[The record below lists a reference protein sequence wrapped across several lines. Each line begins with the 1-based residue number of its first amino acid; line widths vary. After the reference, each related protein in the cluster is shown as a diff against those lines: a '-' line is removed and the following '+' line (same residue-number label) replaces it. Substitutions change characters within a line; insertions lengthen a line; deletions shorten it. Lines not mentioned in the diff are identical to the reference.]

1 VAAAGSVLYWC
12 TGPPAGLCR
21 AFKGSVRDA
30 RASEEICTK
39 VVSHKSVTC
48 GELRRAHVGQ
58 VVTVQGWLNRRRDQ
72 GHLIFLDVR
81 DRWGVTQVV
90 IDQELSPA
98 AHAVAESVRNEFVLS
113 ITGTVAERPEGTENA
128 KLTTGE
134 IEVHATDV
142 DILNPSKT
150 PPFYINEDGPV
161 EEPLRLRY
169 RYLDLRRETMRE
181 NIITRHKVVK
191 YMRDYLDARG
201 FIEIET
207 PILFKSSPGGA
218 RDFLVPSRVHPG
230 EFYALPQ
237 SPQQLKQMLMVAGFE
252 RYFQIAR
259 CFRDED
265 QRADRQPEF
274 TQLDVEMSFVEQ
286 EDILQLFEG
295 LYSSIVKQ
303 LTTKRML
310 AEPLPRLTFRQ
321 AMDRYGSDK
330 PDLRFGL
337 ELQDLSDIFSTSEFS
352 VFAGALASGGAIKGL
367 RAPGLGGSSRKDLDG
382 LTALARAHGA
392 KGLVTLAIQEDGT
405 LKGAAAK
412 FIEVSQVRQTIERTD
427 ATAGDLLLIVA
438 DKGDKALEALGHLRL
453 EIGRKLSLPDPEV
466 LALAWVLDM
475 PAFEVLDD
483 GTVAAKHHQFTSPN
497 DEDMQFLE
505 SDPLRVR
512 AKQYD
517 LVCNGFEVAGGS
529 IRIHRR
535 DVQERVFKLL
545 GMTPE
550 DVRDRF
556 GFMLEAFEYGTPPHG
571 GIAGGIDRLVGL
583 LRDTTNIRDVIA
595 FPKNQSAQDM
605 MAGAPSTV
613 PQVQLDELCVRT
625 ALPDNS

>member
-1 VAAAGSVLYWC
+1 MVPVGRRCAGSDVIENRPASRRASKEMRTKVAA
-12 TGPPAGLCR
+12 
-21 AFKGSVRDA
+21 
-30 RASEEICTK
+30 
-39 VVSHKSVTC
+39 HKTVTC
-48 GELRRAHVGQ
+48 GELRKADVGHVA
-58 VVTVQGWLNRRRDQ
+58 TVQGWLNRRRDQ

-81 DRWGVTQVV
+81 DRWGITQVV
-90 IDQELSPA
+90 VDQQMSPA
-98 AHAVAESVRNEFVLS
+98 AHTVAESVRSEFVLAV
-113 ITGTVAERPEGTENA
+113 TGTVAARPEGTENT
-128 KLTTGE
+128 KLATGE
-134 IEVHATDV
+134 IELHALHV
-142 DILNPSKT
+142 EILNPSKT
-150 PPFYINEDGPV
+150 PPFYINEDVPV

-181 NIITRHKVVK
+181 NLITRHRVVK
-191 YMRDYLDARG
+191 FMRDYLDARG
-201 FIEIET
+201 FVEIET

-295 LYSSIVKQ
+295 LYTAIAKQ
-303 LTTKRML
+303 LSTKRL
-310 AEPLPRLTFRQ
+310 LSEPLPRLTFRQ

-337 ELQDLSDIFSTSEFS
+337 ELQDLSDIFSASEFS

-367 RAPGLGGSSRKDLDG
+367 RAPGLGSSSRKDLDG
-382 LTALARAHGA
+382 LTTLARTHGA
-392 KGLVTLAIQEDGT
+392 RGLVTLAIQDDGS

-412 FIEVSQVRQTIERTD
+412 FIDASRSRLTCERMQ

-438 DKGDKALEALGHLRL
+438 DVADKALEALGHLRL
-453 EIGRKLSLPDPEV
+453 DVGRKLNLPDPNV

-475 PAFEVLDD
+475 PAFEALED

-497 DEDMQFLE
+497 DEDVALLE
-505 SDPLRVR
+505 SDPLSVR

-535 DVQERVFKLL
+535 EVQERVFKLL
-545 GMTPE
+545 GMSAAE
-550 DVRDRF
+550 VQDRF

-571 GIAGGIDRLVGL
+571 GIAGGVDRLVGL

-605 MAGAPSTV
+605 MAGAPSLV
-613 PQVQLDELCVRT
+613 PQEQLDELWVRT
-625 ALPDNS
+625 VIPDRS

>member
-1 VAAAGSVLYWC
+1 MVA
-12 TGPPAGLCR
+12 
-21 AFKGSVRDA
+21 
-30 RASEEICTK
+30 
-39 VVSHKSVTC
+39 HKSVTC
-48 GELRRAHVGQ
+48 GELRPAQAGQ
-58 VVTVQGWLNRRRDQ
+58 VVTLQGWLNRRRDQ
-72 GHLIFLDVR
+72 GHLIFLDIR
-81 DRWGVTQVV
+81 DRWGITQVV
-90 IDQELSPA
+90 VDQERSPE
-98 AHAVAESVRNEFVLS
+98 AHAVAEGVRNEFVLAV
-113 ITGTVAERPEGTENA
+113 TGTVAARPEGTENIRLA
-128 KLTTGE
+128 SGG
-134 IEVHATDV
+134 IEVHASAV
-142 DILNPSKT
+142 EILNPSKT
-150 PPFYINEDGPV
+150 PPFYVNEDVPV

-181 NIITRHKVVK
+181 NIITRHRVVK
-191 YMRDYLDARG
+191 FMRDYLDARG

-252 RYFQIAR
+252 KYFQIAR

-295 LYSSIVKQ
+295 LYSAIGKQ
-303 LTTKRML
+303 LSSKSLL
-310 AEPLPRLTFRQ
+310 AEPFPRLTFRQ
-321 AMDRYGSDK
+321 AMDSYGSDK

-337 ELQDLSDIFSTSEFS
+337 EMQDLSDVFAESEFS
-352 VFAGALASGGAIKGL
+352 VFASALASGGAIKGL
-367 RAPGLGGSSRKDLDG
+367 RAPGLGGSSRKELDRF
-382 LTALARAHGA
+382 TALARTHGA
-392 KGLVTLAIQEDGT
+392 RGLVTLAVQEDGS

-412 FIEVSQVRQTIERTD
+412 HIDD
-427 ATAGDLLLIVA
+427 AQRGLAMDRLQAVPGDLLLIVA
-438 DKGDKALEALGHLRL
+438 DVGDKALEALGHVRQ
-453 EIGRKLSLPDPEV
+453 EVGRMLNLADPTV
-466 LALAWVLDM
+466 LAFAWVLDM

-497 DEDMQFLE
+497 DEDLAFLE

-535 DVQERVFKLL
+535 EVQERVFSLL

-550 DVRDRF
+550 DVQDRF

-571 GIAGGIDRLVGL
+571 GIAGGVDRLVGL

-605 MAGAPSTV
+605 MAGAPSRV
-613 PQVQLDELCVRT
+613 PDAQLDELWVKS
-625 ALPDNS
+625 AVPEDS

>member
-1 VAAAGSVLYWC
+1 
-12 TGPPAGLCR
+12 
-21 AFKGSVRDA
+21 
-30 RASEEICTK
+30 
-39 VVSHKSVTC
+39 VSAHKTTTC
-48 GELRRAHVGQ
+48 GELTLANSGQ
-58 VVTVQGWLNRRRDQ
+58 IVTLMGWLNRRRDQ
-72 GHLIFLDVR
+72 GHLIFLDLR
-81 DRWGVTQVV
+81 DRWGITQIV
-90 IDQELSPA
+90 IDRESAPE
-98 AHAVAESVRNEFVLS
+98 AHLIAESVRNEYVLS
-113 ITGTVAERPEGTENA
+113 VTGVVAPRPAGTENA
-128 KLTTGE
+128 KLATGE
-134 IEVHATDV
+134 IELHVQALE
-142 DILNPSKT
+142 ILNPSKT
-150 PPFYINEDGPV
+150 PPFYINDDVVV

-169 RYLDLRRETMRE
+169 RYLDLRRERMRE
-181 NIITRHKVVK
+181 NIILRHKVVK
-191 YMRDYLDARG
+191 FMRDYLDARG
-201 FIEIET
+201 FVEIET

-295 LYSSIVKQ
+295 LYTSIAHELSS
-303 LTTKRML
+303 KRLL
-310 AEPLPRLTFRQ
+310 AEPLPRMTYRQ
-321 AMDRYGSDK
+321 AMDKYGSDK

-337 ELQDLSDIFSTSEFS
+337 ELQDLSDVFEHSEFS
-352 VFAGALASGGAIKGL
+352 VFTDTLATGGAITGL
-367 RAPGLGGSSRKDLDG
+367 RAPGLGASSRKELDAF
-382 LTALARAHGA
+382 TALARTHGA
-392 KGLVTLAIQEDGT
+392 RGLVTLSVQDDGSF
-405 LKGAAAK
+405 KGAAAK
-412 FIEVSQVRQTIERTD
+412 FIDDEQIRVTLERLD
-427 ATAGDLLLIVA
+427 AAPGDLLLVVA
-438 DKGDKALEALGHLRL
+438 DQGDRALEILGQLRL
-453 EIGRKLSLPDPEV
+453 DIGRRLNLADPNI

-475 PAFEVLDD
+475 PAFEVQTD
-483 GTVAAKHHQFTSPN
+483 GTVVAKHHQFTSPN
-497 DEDMQFLE
+497 DDDLAFLE
-505 SDPLRVR
+505 SDSTRVR

-535 DVQERVFKLL
+535 DVQERIFRLL

-550 DVRDRF
+550 DVQERF

-571 GIAGGIDRLVGL
+571 GIAGGIDRWVGI
-583 LRDTTNIRDVIA
+583 LRDTANIRDVIA

-613 PQVQLDELCVRT
+613 PILQLEELFIRT
-625 ALPDNS
+625 QLPADS

>member
-1 VAAAGSVLYWC
+1 M
-12 TGPPAGLCR
+12 R
-21 AFKGSVRDA
+21 
-30 RASEEICTK
+30 TK
-39 VVSHKSVTC
+39 VVANKSVTC
-48 GELRRAHVGQ
+48 GELRKANVGQ
-58 VVTVQGWLNRRRDQ
+58 VVTIQGWLNRRRDQ

-81 DRWGVTQVV
+81 DRWGITQVV
-90 IDQELSPA
+90 VDQERSPA
-98 AHAVAESVRNEFVLS
+98 AHAVAEDVRNEYVLAV
-113 ITGTVAERPEGTENA
+113 TGTVVARPEGTVNP
-128 KLTTGE
+128 KLASGE
-134 IEVHATDV
+134 IELHATAV
-142 DILNPSKT
+142 EILNPSKT
-150 PPFYINEDGPV
+150 PPFYINEDVPV

-181 NIITRHKVVK
+181 NIITRHRVVK
-191 YMRDYLDARG
+191 FMRDYLDARG

-295 LYSSIVKQ
+295 LYGAIAKQ
-303 LTTKRML
+303 LTMKTLL
-310 AEPLPRLTFRQ
+310 ADPFPRLTFRQ
-321 AMDRYGSDK
+321 AMDSYGSDK
-330 PDLRFGL
+330 PDMRFGL
-337 ELQDLSDIFSTSEFS
+337 ELQDLSDIFALSEFT
-352 VFAGALASGGAIKGL
+352 VFSSTLATGGAIKGL

-382 LTALARAHGA
+382 FTALARTHGA
-392 KGLVTLAIQEDGT
+392 RGLVTLSVQDDGT
-405 LKGAAAK
+405 FKGAAAK
-412 FIEVSQVRQTIERTD
+412 FIDDDQVRQTIERLQ
-427 ATAGDLLLIVA
+427 AEPGDLVLIVA
-438 DKGDKALEALGHLRL
+438 DSGDKALEALGQLRL
-453 EIGRKLSLPDPEV
+453 EVGRKLSLPDPNV
-466 LALAWVLDM
+466 LAFAWVLDM

-497 DEDMQFLE
+497 EEDLAFLE
-505 SDPLRVR
+505 SDPLKVR

-535 DVQERVFKLL
+535 EVQERVFTLL
-545 GMTPE
+545 GMAPE
-550 DVRDRF
+550 DVQDRF

-571 GIAGGIDRLVGL
+571 GIAGGVDRLVGL

-605 MAGAPSTV
+605 MAGAPSTIPDAQLEELWVRTVV
-613 PQVQLDELCVRT
+613 PQHT
-625 ALPDNS
+625 